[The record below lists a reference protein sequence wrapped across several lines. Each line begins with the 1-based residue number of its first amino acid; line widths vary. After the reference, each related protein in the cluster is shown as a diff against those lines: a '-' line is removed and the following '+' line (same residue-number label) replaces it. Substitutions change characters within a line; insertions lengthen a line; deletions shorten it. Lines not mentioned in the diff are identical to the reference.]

1 MLIGISGKIGSG
13 KNEVADMLSYML
25 FRKKTGTF
33 EEFQKQ
39 QYFRNQYLAY
49 GMYDRA
55 EDFLPNIHSFA
66 NNLKQCT
73 ALCTGIDYHSLENR
87 AQKASKISW
96 LGLTHRELLQR
107 FAEAIRCQIDE
118 DFWVKS
124 MLATYQNSEDWII
137 SDLRY
142 ENEARALKE
151 RGAVLVRIH
160 RPRLG
165 YNDHISEVNLDNY
178 PDFDYHIDNTGDL
191 KDLYNSVQ
199 EFCNFLKDKH

>member
-25 FRKKTGTF
+25 FRKETGTF

-39 QYFRNQYLAY
+39 QYYRNQYLAN

-66 NNLKQCT
+66 NNLKRCT
-73 ALCTGIDYHSLENR
+73 AICTGIDYHSLENR
-87 AQKASKISW
+87 AQKASEIPW
-96 LGLTHRELLQR
+96 LGLTHRQLLQR
-107 FAEAIRCQIDE
+107 FAEAIRGQINE
-118 DFWVKS
+118 NFWVES
-124 MLATYQNSEDWII
+124 MLATYQNSETWII

-142 ENEARALKE
+142 RNEAEALKE
-151 RGAVLVRIH
+151 RGAILARIH

-165 YNDHISEVNLDNY
+165 YDEHISEVNLDNY
-178 PDFDYHIDNTGDL
+178 QDFDYHIDNTGDL
-191 KDLYNSVQ
+191 EDLYESVQ
-199 EFCNFLKDKH
+199 QFYSFLKSKN